1 MASCY
6 VPLQQTLWN
15 FNLIGPESHDA
26 KIQNHKETAM
36 ETNLNQHEVIIK
48 KASGETEAFDV
59 GKLKTSLKNAGA
71 DGDAIA
77 EIAADIESWVYS
89 GATTAKI
96 YARAYRMFKQ
106 RSTSGALLYKLKEAL
121 NSMGPSG
128 YPFERF
134 IAELFKMQGYEVKVG
149 QIIEGASVS
158 HEMDVIATKDKEQHL
173 MECKF
178 SHNQGK
184 SVSIQVPLYVH
195 SRVNDIVEKLQ
206 DEQRYKGMNFE
217 AWIVTNGR
225 FSPDSIEYSRLKKI
239 NLLGWDF
246 PKNSGLK
253 DLMERQR
260 IFPITILTHLNKNE
274 KQKLMAEGI
283 VTCAQLMQQP
293 GRLDQLG
300 VSEDKQRSVT
310 RELEEVARLKKNGGV
325 ESSV

>member
-1 MASCY
+1 
-6 VPLQQTLWN
+6 
-15 FNLIGPESHDA
+15 
-26 KIQNHKETAM
+26 M
-36 ETNLNQHEVIIK
+36 ETKQSKHEVIIK

-59 GKLKTSLKNAGA
+59 NKLKTSLKNARAG
-71 DGDAIA
+71 DDAIS
-77 EIAADIESWVYS
+77 EIVADIESWVYD

-96 YARAYRMFKQ
+96 YARAYKMFRQ
-106 RSTSGALLYKLKEAL
+106 ISASGALLYKLKMAL

-128 YPFERF
+128 YPFEHF
-134 IAELFKMQGYEVKVG
+134 IGELFKVQGYEVKVG
-149 QIIEGASVS
+149 QIVQGASIS
-158 HEMDVIATKDKEQHL
+158 HEMDVIATKDKEQNL

-206 DEQRYKGMNFE
+206 QEERYKDISFT

-246 PKNSGLK
+246 PKDRGLK
-253 DLMERQR
+253 HLMERER
-260 IFPITILTHLNKNE
+260 MFPITILTHLNKDE

-283 VTCAQLMQQP
+283 VTCAQLMKQP
-293 GRLDQLG
+293 GKLDQLG
-300 VSEDKQRSVT
+300 LNEDDQRSVVK
-310 RELEEVARLKKNGGV
+310 ELEALSELKNQH
-325 ESSV
+325 